1 MLLEEHELWYLV
13 EKMVTLPPEAGGF
26 ANYNK
31 NMSKKKQVI
40 LNQTKDPLI
49 PHIIRNIGK
58 EMFDVLVTLYQSENI
73 NQKMLM
79 RNNLGA
85 TQMSKRN
92 IIASYLMKITE
103 LYDQLEAVGEEVE
116 GEEFV
121 PTTLNG
127 FSSYW

>member
-13 EKMVTLPPEAGGF
+13 EKTVTLPTKAGGF
-26 ANYNK
+26 ADYNK
-31 NMSKKKQVI
+31 KMSKRKQVI

-79 RNNLGA
+79 RSKLGA

-103 LYDQLEAVGEEVE
+103 LHDQLEAVGEEVE

>member
-1 MLLEEHELWYLV
+1 
-13 EKMVTLPPEAGGF
+13 MVTLPAEAGGF
-26 ANYNK
+26 ADYNK
-31 NMSKKKQVI
+31 KMSKRKQVI

-49 PHIIRNIGK
+49 PHVIKNIGK
-58 EMFDVLVTLYQSENI
+58 DIFDVLVTLYQSENI
-73 NQKMLM
+73 NQKKLM
-79 RNNLGA
+79 KNKLGT

-92 IIASYLMKITE
+92 IITSYLMNITE
-103 LYDQLEAVGEEVE
+103 LHDQLEVV

>member
-1 MLLEEHELWYLV
+1 MSFGIVWRRWLHFLQRLV
-13 EKMVTLPPEAGGF
+13 GLQI
-26 ANYNK
+26 YNK
-31 NMSKKKQVI
+31 KMSKRKKVI
-40 LNQTKDPLI
+40 LNLTKDPLI
-49 PHIIRNIGK
+49 PYIIRNIGK

-79 RNNLGA
+79 RNKLGA

-103 LYDQLEAVGEEVE
+103 LHDQLEAVGEEVE
-116 GEEFV
+116 GEDFV
-121 PTTLNG
+121 PTTLNR

>member
-1 MLLEEHELWYLV
+1 MSFGILWRRRLHF
-13 EKMVTLPPEAGGF
+13 LQRLAGLQI
-26 ANYNK
+26 YNK
-31 NMSKKKQVI
+31 NMSKRKQVI
-40 LNQTKDPLI
+40 LNLTKDPLI

-73 NQKMLM
+73 NQKTLM
-79 RNNLGA
+79 RNKLGA

-103 LYDQLEAVGEEVE
+103 LHDQLEAVGEEVE